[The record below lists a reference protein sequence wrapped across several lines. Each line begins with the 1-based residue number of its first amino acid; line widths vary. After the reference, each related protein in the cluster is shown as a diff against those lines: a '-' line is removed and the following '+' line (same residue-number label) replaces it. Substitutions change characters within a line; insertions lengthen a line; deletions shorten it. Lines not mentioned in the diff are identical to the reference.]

1 MTEHLEVVAIW
12 AAIALFL
19 FLCAFTASCSMAF
32 A

>member
-1 MTEHLEVVAIW
+1 MSEHFEVFVIW
-12 AAIALFL
+12 AVIALFL